1 MMMWNDWFDRLG
13 GHLVDRGNPVFA
25 RADAR
30 PQWAGTVLGGCT
42 LSPPRT
48 FLPP

>member
-1 MMMWNDWFDRLG
+1 VPTYVIVNRAPAGYTPSPNAMMMWNDWFDRLG

-30 PQWAGTVLGGCT
+30 PQ
-42 LSPPRT
+42 
-48 FLPP
+48 